1 MCLFSSHRS
10 NLLQIDDPFK
20 KLGPL
25 AIFSA
30 KRHWTVPR
38 SVCLKKAANQS
49 NIDTENV
56 VNSLIRPSDYS
67 SESASSSSSVVSDT
81 SDGLTLRNL
90 NRRNMEFAE
99 EYGFKLRGDSPVIIS
114 VVVPNSLADVS
125 WPIAQCACK
134 KIRAPNIILLN
145 CFLTCLCSIFTMC
158 VSIVFFSFV
167 CLSGF
172 SFPRGDFKICVRLLV
187 GRTERRWFHCGIVR
201 RWCEVVYA
209 TSVG

>member
-1 MCLFSSHRS
+1 MK
-10 NLLQIDDPFK
+10 QIDDPFK

-38 SVCLKKAANQS
+38 SVCLKKASNLS
-49 NIDTENV
+49 NIDSDNV

-67 SESASSSSSVVSDT
+67 SESASGSSSSSVVSDT

-114 VVVPNSLADVS
+114 VIVSNSLADVS
-125 WPIAQCACK
+125 KMTYA
-134 KIRAPNIILLN
+134 
-145 CFLTCLCSIFTMC
+145 
-158 VSIVFFSFV
+158 SFV
-167 CLSGF
+167 S
-172 SFPRGDFKICVRLLV
+172 SFL
-187 GRTERRWFHCGIVR
+187 
-201 RWCEVVYA
+201 
-209 TSVG
+209 

>member
-1 MCLFSSHRS
+1 MKFIFKFIFKCVCFHHIVRIERIKS
-10 NLLQIDDPFK
+10 NKLQIDDPFK

-38 SVCLKKAANQS
+38 SVCLKKAANLS

-125 WPIAQCACK
+125 
-134 KIRAPNIILLN
+134 
-145 CFLTCLCSIFTMC
+145 
-158 VSIVFFSFV
+158 
-167 CLSGF
+167 
-172 SFPRGDFKICVRLLV
+172 
-187 GRTERRWFHCGIVR
+187 
-201 RWCEVVYA
+201 
-209 TSVG
+209 

>member
-1 MCLFSSHRS
+1 MTKNIIITSRKFQKKKQVSSFKQTINS
-10 NLLQIDDPFK
+10 FIISSPSYFLYQLKIDDPFK

-38 SVCLKKAANQS
+38 SVCLKKAS
-49 NIDTENV
+49 NLTNHDSDNV

-114 VVVPNSLADVS
+114 VVVSNSLADVS
-125 WPIAQCACK
+125 IGNK
-134 KIRAPNIILLN
+134 LK
-145 CFLTCLCSIFTMC
+145 
-158 VSIVFFSFV
+158 
-167 CLSGF
+167 
-172 SFPRGDFKICVRLLV
+172 
-187 GRTERRWFHCGIVR
+187 
-201 RWCEVVYA
+201 
-209 TSVG
+209 